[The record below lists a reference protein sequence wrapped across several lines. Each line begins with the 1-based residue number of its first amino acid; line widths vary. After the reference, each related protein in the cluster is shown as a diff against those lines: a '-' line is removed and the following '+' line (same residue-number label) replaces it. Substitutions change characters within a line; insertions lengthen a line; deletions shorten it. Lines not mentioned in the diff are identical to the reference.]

1 MHTPRERDSRARELT
16 HWEAFALGATS
27 CGMVT
32 SAADRHWV
40 ACAVYA
46 VLLVATLLVR
56 AAGQVH
62 RG

>member
-1 MHTPRERDSRARELT
+1 MRAPRERESRARERIY
-16 HWEAFALGATS
+16 WEAFALGATS
-27 CGMVT
+27 CGMAT
-32 SAADRHWV
+32 SAANRHWV

-56 AAGQVH
+56 AAGQVR